1 MAASSSVHVLLPP
14 AGVALL
20 ALLLVVMASS
30 PEAAQAAGL
39 SVGFYGESCPQAEA
53 IVRQTVS
60 KAFKKEPGTPA
71 DLIRLFFHDCFV
83 RGCDASVLLES
94 TPGKKAERDSKPNN
108 PSLDGFEVI
117 DDAKDLLEKSCPHTV
132 SCSDILSLAARDSAY
147 LAGGLDFE
155 IPTGRRDGLVSKEDE
170 VLPNVPHPD
179 FNTQQLTQNFTSK
192 GFTVEE
198 MVTLS
203 GAHSIGTSHCSS
215 FTDRLYKYY
224 GTYGTDPSIPA
235 KYAAYLKG
243 KCPPETAAQQDP
255 TMVQLDDVT
264 PFRLDNQYYK
274 NVLSGN
280 VAFGSDVALLDAPET
295 AALVRLY
302 AKDPA
307 VWPGRFAAAL
317 VKVSKLDVLTG
328 GEGEIRL
335 NCSRV
340 NS

>member
-1 MAASSSVHVLLPP
+1 MAASSSAHVLLPP

-20 ALLLVVMASS
+20 ALLLVMASS
-30 PEAAQAAGL
+30 PEAAQAAAAGL

-83 RGCDASVLLES
+83 R
-94 TPGKKAERDSKPNN
+94 
-108 PSLDGFEVI
+108 
-117 DDAKDLLEKSCPHTV
+117 
-132 SCSDILSLAARDSAY
+132 
-147 LAGGLDFE
+147 
-155 IPTGRRDGLVSKEDE
+155 EDE

-235 KYAAYLKG
+235 TYAAYLKS

-274 NVLSGN
+274 NVLSGH
-280 VAFGSDVALLDAPET
+280 VAFGSDVALLDTPET

-307 VWPGRFAAAL
+307 VWPARFAAAL
-317 VKVSKLDVLTG
+317 VKVSKLYVLTG